1 MTNETIEAYPLSWP
15 AAWPR
20 TAAHQ
25 REQARFY
32 GTTSVSRTDWQ
43 GKLQTYHNKRGKT
56 ITEARDFLR
65 AELDR
70 LEAREVVISTNVELR
85 RDGEIRGGRTSPA
98 DPGVAVYF
106 KLKGQ
111 DRCFPCDKWSSVADN
126 LWAIAKSIEAMRG
139 LSRWG
144 AERMVDAAF
153 TGFKALPETTGGT
166 PWWETLDCNAEASVE
181 TIRAQYRKLAMQ
193 RHPDK
198 EGGSDEAFRALQVAL
213 GQGLAAR
220 GETR

>member
-1 MTNETIEAYPLSWP
+1 MSGDIQTFPLCWP
-15 AAWPR
+15 GHWPR
-20 TAAHQ
+20 TGAAS
-25 REQARFY
+25 RLDARFY
-32 GTTSVSRTDWQ
+32 GTSTSQRKSFDGTIYTQ
-43 GKLQTYHNKRGKT
+43 KNKRGKT
-56 ITEARDFLR
+56 VDEARRFLR
-65 AELDR
+65 SELER
-70 LEAREVVISTNVELR
+70 LGARDVIISTNMR
-85 RDGEIRGGRTSPA
+85 TRSDGEIHSSAAAPS

-106 KLKGQ
+106 KLRKQ

-139 LSRWG
+139 LERWG

-153 TGFKALPETTGGT
+153 TGFKALPETTSGT
-166 PWWETLDCNAEASVE
+166 PWWEVLEVGSDAPVE
-181 TIRAQYRKLAMQ
+181 EIRAQYRALAMR

-220 GETR
+220 GAAR

>member
-1 MTNETIEAYPLSWP
+1 MKNETIEAYPLSWP

-32 GTTSVSRTDWQ
+32 GTTSVSRTDRQ
-43 GKLQTYHNKRGKT
+43 GKPQTYHNKRGKT
-56 ITEARDFLR
+56 IAEARDFLR

-70 LEAREVVISTNVELR
+70 LGAREVVISTNVELR

-144 AERMVDAAF
+144 AKRMVDAAF

-166 PWWETLDCNAEASVE
+166 PWWEVLEVGSGAPVQE
-181 TIRAQYRKLAMQ
+181 IRAQYRALAMQ

-213 GQGLAAR
+213 GQALAAR
-220 GETR
+220 GEAR